1 MDNGYLKLWRKL
13 ENSKSYSRG
22 AVSRALILTLLV
34 KANWSQGYFHG
45 MEVQP
50 GQIATSIK
58 ALSAE
63 LNESETTV
71 RRAVNLLQTD
81 GMITVKNVANRFTL
95 ITLVNWERYQQ
106 GENRSGEPM
115 ADQWRAEKNQSE
127 TTAQQDVNLLQTEVK
142 KHANKVADQDAP
154 ISSENSHGY
163 CEPKITCGEPMADRR
178 WTGGAPP
185 ARRWRAGGGPAEPI
199 EEEKKKRNIN
209 TSPPEESLVNQDR
222 ACAREEPQ
230 GRGEASPLPSGMG
243 NGEPPSGQSH
253 EERGSQ
259 RAADPVDLSGP
270 GMEFLEL
277 RDFYSREIRPEG
289 PLDGFAEYKQ
299 LKAARDSTGASVFPG
314 LFQILDDLAARKA
327 AGVWNPGYEISL
339 ARYLKT
345 RTWLA
350 PIQARASPQVKS
362 WQEREDEANFNAAM
376 AAARAYD
383 EAKAREKGMVQEKTA

>member
-45 MEVQP
+45 MEIQP

-81 GMITVKNVANRFTL
+81 GMITAKNVANRFTL

-106 GENRSGEPM
+106 GENRSGEPT
-115 ADQWRAEKNQSE
+115 ADSRCAEKNQSE
-127 TTAQQDVNLLQTEVK
+127 MTAQQDVNLLQTEVK
-142 KHANKVADQDAP
+142 KHANKVADQYTP
-154 ISSENSHGY
+154 ISSENSYGY
-163 CEPKITCGEPMADRR
+163 CEPKMTCGEPMADRR
-178 WTGGAPP
+178 WTGGEPM

-209 TSPPEESLVNQDR
+209 TSTPVESLVNQDR

-230 GRGEASPLPSGMG
+230 GRGEASPFA
-243 NGEPPSGQSH
+243 
-253 EERGSQ
+253 ERDSPGQ

-277 RDFYSREIRPEG
+277 REFYSREIRPEG

-299 LKAARDSTGASVFPG
+299 LKAARDSMGASVFPG
-314 LFQILDDLAARKA
+314 LSRILDDLAARKA

-383 EAKAREKGMVQEKTA
+383 EAKAREKGVAQEKTA

>member
-34 KANWSQGYFHG
+34 KANWSKGYFHG
-45 MEVQP
+45 MEIQP

-58 ALSAE
+58 TLSAE

-95 ITLVNWERYQQ
+95 ITLVNWERYQK
-106 GENRSGEPM
+106 GEGDSGEPM
-115 ADQWRAEKNQSE
+115 ADQRRTN
-127 TTAQQDVNLLQTEVK
+127 
-142 KHANKVADQDAP
+142 
-154 ISSENSHGY
+154 
-163 CEPKITCGEPMADRR
+163 GEPMADQ
-178 WTGGAPP
+178 
-185 ARRWRAGGGPAEPI
+185 WRAGGGPAEPI

-209 TSPPEESLVNQDR
+209 TSPPVESLVNQDR

-230 GRGEASPLPSGMG
+230 GRGEASPFPDTEPEGR
-243 NGEPPSGQSH
+243 GEPDQPR
-253 EERGSQ
+253 E
-259 RAADPVDLSGP
+259 AAALPTPVDLSGP

-277 RDFYSREIRPEG
+277 REFYSREIRPEG
-289 PLDGFAEYKQ
+289 PLDGFDEYKQ
-299 LKAARDSTGASVFPG
+299 LKAARDPTGTSVFPG
-314 LFQILDDLAARKA
+314 LSTLLDDLAARKA
-327 AGVWNPGYEISL
+327 AGVWNPGYEIGL

-350 PIQARASPQVKS
+350 PIQARASPSQAKS
-362 WQEREDEANFNAAM
+362 WLEREDEANFNAFM
-376 AAARAYD
+376 A
-383 EAKAREKGMVQEKTA
+383 EAKAKQESRERGEA